1 MRFSE
6 FHINIKIRIF
16 ETFLSRFVGGMIFPF
31 MAIYLAANFS
41 AKLTGLL
48 LMLNVV
54 IGAVT
59 NFFGGYYADKIG
71 RKKVM
76 AFAEVL
82 RFAAFS
88 IMAITNSPWLHLPIV
103 TFFMMT
109 VNSICWGLSGP
120 AGQAMLI
127 DVSTPEQRKLMYS
140 ITYWATNFSIAAG
153 GIVGGFFFKTH
164 LFALM
169 LSLAIVAFL
178 VAVVVVFFIQE
189 SYVKPEVPLSETE
202 AKSRFGLFSSY
213 KRVLKDRLFVGFIL
227 GNLFVFT
234 MEMHLTNY
242 IGIRLSNVMPNQTF
256 LFWKVDG
263 VEMLGFLRTENTL
276 LVVLTSIAVVR
287 FISKFKDQSVL
298 LIGSLMFVVGYS
310 VLAVSTNIWV
320 LTFFMVIATLGEV
333 SKTPV
338 QQTYMAA
345 IPPEDARSS
354 YMALSGLV
362 FNGSSFITSL
372 FVTLSAF
379 LSPLWM
385 SIGITGVGLLGVA
398 IYALVLPQ
406 LEARKVNMEGNLSPA
421 S

>member
-1 MRFSE
+1 
-6 FHINIKIRIF
+6 
-16 ETFLSRFVGGMIFPF
+16 
-31 MAIYLAANFS
+31 
-41 AKLTGLL
+41 
-48 LMLNVV
+48 
-54 IGAVT
+54 
-59 NFFGGYYADKIG
+59 
-71 RKKVM
+71 
-76 AFAEVL
+76 
-82 RFAAFS
+82 
-88 IMAITNSPWLHLPIV
+88 
-103 TFFMMT
+103 MMT

-169 LSLAIVAFL
+169 VSLAIVAFL
-178 VAVVVVFFIQE
+178 VAIVVVFFIQE
-189 SYVKPEVPLSETE
+189 SYVKPEPPSSE
-202 AKSRFGLFSSY
+202 AGVKSRFGLFSSY
-213 KRVLKDRLFVGFIL
+213 KRVLRDRLFVGFIL
-227 GNLFVFT
+227 GNLLVFT

-242 IGIRLSNVMPNQTF
+242 IGIRLSDVMPNQTF

-263 VEMLGFLRTENTL
+263 VKMLGFLRTENTV
-276 LVVLTSIAVVR
+276 LVVLTSIAVIKI
-287 FISKFKDQSVL
+287 ISKFKDRSVL
-298 LIGSLMFVVGYS
+298 LVGSLMFVVGYS
-310 VLAVSTNIWV
+310 VLTVSTNIWV
-320 LTFFMVIATLGEV
+320 LTIFMVLATLGEV

-385 SIGITGVGLLGVA
+385 SIGITGVGLLGVL
-398 IYALVLPQ
+398 IYALILPR
-406 LEARKVNMEGNLSPA
+406 LEERKTEMENGLSPA